1 MKNQMLDD
9 LYKGRKEEY
18 MSKVGIAMLFDR
30 AGGKLTHAMANVIA
44 NAELTAPYHQ
54 AIIDE
59 I

>member
-1 MKNQMLDD
+1 MLED